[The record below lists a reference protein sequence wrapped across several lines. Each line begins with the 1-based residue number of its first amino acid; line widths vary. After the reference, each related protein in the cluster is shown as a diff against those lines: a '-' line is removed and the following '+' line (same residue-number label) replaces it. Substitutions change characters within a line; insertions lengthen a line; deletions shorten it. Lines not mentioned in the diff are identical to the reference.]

1 VRHADALG
9 GVLLVFG
16 VAALCLA
23 LPTAAGVCTAVA
35 LLLLL
40 VHHPH
45 PEGIR

>member
-1 VRHADALG
+1 VRRADALG

-16 VAALCLA
+16 VVAFCLA
-23 LPTAAGVCTAVA
+23 LSTAAAACTAVA

-45 PEGIR
+45 PEGTR

>member
-1 VRHADALG
+1 VRHADVLG

-16 VAALCLA
+16 VAAFCLA
-23 LPTAAGVCTAVA
+23 LPTAAGACTAVA

-45 PEGIR
+45 PEGTR